1 MSDEKNKGGRP
12 PKYPWLLM
20 EVGEQFSVPRT
31 NTGAPHYIHTANK
44 RYAPRRF
51 KLSRTETDFIFERVA

>member
-20 EVGEQFSVPRT
+20 EIGDQFTIPLTVK
-31 NTGAPHYIHTANK
+31 GANHYVHTANR
-44 RYAPRRF
+44 RYAPRVF
-51 KLSRTETDFIFERVA
+51 KMTRSETDFIMERVA